1 MKFWKLTLISTI
13 AFIGVAFSMLYSS
26 CTDDSC
32 LKLKCRNGGTCANEK
47 CKCPTGYEGTQCE
60 SYAAN
65 RFRGFYKGITQVN
78 QFPPVID
85 SAVITVVSLPNTISY
100 RRYSRYNDEI
110 IGTVG
115 SNGKVTFNDNNYG
128 GRQIVINVENG
139 KITVDATE
147 NPNGKLEQT
156 NFTGT
161 WYSER

>member
-13 AFIGVAFSMLYSS
+13 AFIGIAFTMLYSS
-26 CTDDSC
+26 CADDSC
-32 LKLKCRNGGTCANEK
+32 TKLKCRNGGTCANEK

-60 SYAAN
+60 LLAAN
-65 RFRGFYKGITQVN
+65 RFRGFYKGITQIN
-78 QFPPVID
+78 QFPPFID
-85 SAVITVVSLPNTISY
+85 SATVTVVSYPNTISY
-100 RRYSRYNDEI
+100 RRHSRFADEVI
-110 IGTVG
+110 CTVG
-115 SNGKVTFNDNNYG
+115 ANGKVTYNDNNYG

-147 NPNGKLEQT
+147 RPNDTLQQI